1 MLPRNIYKNELLS
14 VFNNP
19 RQICLNKPGVLL
31 PEMNL
36 HYKGNLF
43 SLLKIPVGTPFE
55 DFPLQEEGSSITVSV
70 QKRA

>member
-1 MLPRNIYKNELLS
+1 MHCYLF
-14 VFNNP
+14 FNNP

-55 DFPLQEEGSSITVSV
+55 DFPLQE
-70 QKRA
+70 